1 MSDGSLSQEEI
12 DALLQGV
19 PSFGNRQSET
29 KKAPAAEP
37 ADGLKESFS
46 EIPRKL
52 QSAYVPALETLT
64 GVSVVVKNI
73 QIDEVNEETI
83 LTKLPD
89 EVVYFNSSFSGFDR
103 NSHVYLFSKE
113 TAKVVAEKMMG
124 QTLSDISD
132 ATVSAIGE
140 AINLFNSAVVTE
152 AESRGVSLNPEP
164 VVGNLNLSGSIG
176 LPEGKFLLVSY
187 DLKINGFDDGKL
199 YELYSASTAGK
210 LIGKTTASTGSQ
222 KSSLEDML
230 NMSAQPT
237 PSSGMNLNQ
246 QASAS
251 VNQTGAVHPA
261 VFSGLTDVSGL
272 SSAEQSNIS
281 LLMDVYMEMTVE
293 LGRTKRLIKDILQMG
308 EGTII
313 ALDKLAGEPV
323 DILVNHKLIAKGE
336 VVVIDENFGV
346 RVTEII
352 SPMERV
358 SDII

>member
-12 DALLQGV
+12 DALLQGI
-19 PSFGNRQSET
+19 PSFDSKSAAA
-29 KKAPAAEP
+29 KKAPP
-37 ADGLKESFS
+37 ASQIKDEFES
-46 EIPRKL
+46 IPRKI
-52 QSAYVPALETLT
+52 QNEYVKNLETLT
-64 GVSVVVKNI
+64 GVSVTLKGI
-73 QIDEVNEETI
+73 EVAEVDSESI

-89 EVVYFNSSFSGFDR
+89 EVVYFNSSFSGFEK
-103 NSHVYLFSKE
+103 NSHLYLFSKE
-113 TAKVVAEKMMG
+113 TARVIAEKMMG
-124 QTLSDISD
+124 QTLDEISE

-140 AINLFNSAVVTE
+140 VINLFNSAVVTE
-152 AESRGVSLNPEP
+152 MEKEGVSLTPDAVN
-164 VVGNLNLSGSIG
+164 GNLNLSGSIG
-176 LPEGKFLLVSY
+176 LPKGSFILVSY
-187 DLKINGFDDGKL
+187 DLKINGFEDGKL
-199 YELYSASTAGK
+199 YELYADSVARVMLKKSSASPTK
-210 LIGKTTASTGSQ
+210 KN
-222 KSSLEDML
+222 SLEDML
-230 NMSAQPT
+230 NMNDQPVSGVGANVGQAAAQNSP
-237 PSSGMNLNQ
+237 
-246 QASAS
+246 
-251 VNQTGAVHPA
+251 VNQVGAVHPA

-272 SSAEQSNIS
+272 TPAEQSNIS

-358 SDII
+358 SDIM